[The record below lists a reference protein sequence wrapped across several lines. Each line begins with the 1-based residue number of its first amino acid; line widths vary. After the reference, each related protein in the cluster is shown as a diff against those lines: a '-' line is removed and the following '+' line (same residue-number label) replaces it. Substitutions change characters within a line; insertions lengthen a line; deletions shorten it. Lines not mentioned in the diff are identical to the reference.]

1 MKDII
6 DKLTSYNLFNYLF
19 PGVLFSILA
28 TKFANINLIFDNLF
42 IGAFAYYFV
51 GLVISRFGSIIIEPI
66 LKLTKILKFADYTD
80 FIEASKKDPKIEVLS
95 ESNNMFRTIVS
106 MLVLLFLTIGFQFL
120 AGKWEFFKNSQNE
133 VFLSLLFLLFL
144 FSYRKQTNYIVKRI
158 KLSK

>member
-133 VFLSLLFLLFL
+133 VFLSLSFLLFL